1 LKLQINNQVYSTS
14 QRNDRE
20 D

>member
-1 LKLQINNQVYSTS
+1 VYSTS